1 MKLAIVEDRQE
12 HVDRLQSFIEKYREE
27 HNEQFQ
33 IFIFS
38 DGLKFLDA
46 YKRGFDIVFMD
57 INMPHIDGMET
68 AKRLREIDKNT
79 CLIFITEHSSFA
91 VSGYEVSAFD
101 FILKPVEYA
110 RFAEKLT
117 KAVEFVR
124 KNDRGIVHLKNK
136 DVLRMVKISDIN
148 YIESA
153 GHKVIYHY
161 ADTQFETWGSLD
173 EVEKKLPSD
182 CFARCGKSY
191 LINLAAVASVNGNE
205 VAMLNGDALLIS
217 RLKKKEFIEKLALYA
232 MS

>member
-79 CLIFITEHSSFA
+79 CLIFITEHSS
-91 VSGYEVSAFD
+91 
-101 FILKPVEYA
+101 
-110 RFAEKLT
+110 
-117 KAVEFVR
+117 
-124 KNDRGIVHLKNK
+124 
-136 DVLRMVKISDIN
+136 
-148 YIESA
+148 
-153 GHKVIYHY
+153 
-161 ADTQFETWGSLD
+161 
-173 EVEKKLPSD
+173 
-182 CFARCGKSY
+182 
-191 LINLAAVASVNGNE
+191 
-205 VAMLNGDALLIS
+205 
-217 RLKKKEFIEKLALYA
+217 
-232 MS
+232 

>member
-1 MKLAIVEDRQE
+1 ML
-12 HVDRLQSFIEKYREE
+12 
-27 HNEQFQ
+27 
-33 IFIFS
+33 
-38 DGLKFLDA
+38 
-46 YKRGFDIVFMD
+46 
-57 INMPHIDGMET
+57 
-68 AKRLREIDKNT
+68 
-79 CLIFITEHSSFA
+79 
-91 VSGYEVSAFD
+91 
-101 FILKPVEYA
+101 
-110 RFAEKLT
+110 
-117 KAVEFVR
+117 

-217 RLKKKEFIEKLALYA
+217 RLKKKEFIEKLTLYA

>member
-110 RFAEKLT
+110 RFAEKL
-117 KAVEFVR
+117 
-124 KNDRGIVHLKNK
+124 
-136 DVLRMVKISDIN
+136 
-148 YIESA
+148 
-153 GHKVIYHY
+153 
-161 ADTQFETWGSLD
+161 
-173 EVEKKLPSD
+173 KKP
-182 CFARCGKSY
+182 
-191 LINLAAVASVNGNE
+191 V
-205 VAMLNGDALLIS
+205 
-217 RLKKKEFIEKLALYA
+217 
-232 MS
+232 